1 MVADGPFRKT
11 PGARSVWFLLTLL
24 GFTCAASDW
33 PQFRGAAH
41 DGISDD
47 RIITNW
53 TGTVTN
59 SVWSKPLANALCSL
73 VVSDGKVYTQA
84 IRNIDGQPREVCVA
98 LSAANGVELWAT
110 PLDNADYPHGG
121 VGFDDGPRSTPAV
134 ADGGVFVITSYLK
147 VFCLDPVTGAVVWQK
162 DLVAL
167 YGSVVIPWQNAAS
180 PLIANGL
187 LYLNASTSSQSLM
200 ALRSSDG
207 SLAWRAQN
215 EGLSHATPVL
225 ATIHG
230 VLQVIFATQQ
240 GVISVNPNNG
250 NLFWRAGYPFQYST
264 SLAASPV
271 VSDDV
276 VFVVGGRAYG
286 MASVAYQASLSNNV
300 WTASRLWTSNTLAAH
315 WMTAICHEG
324 HLYGQFG
331 IFSFDGPNAELTCL
345 DIRTGVVKW
354 RQAGFG
360 RAGTVLVNNQLV
372 SLTERGELVLVKP
385 DTNSYVELGRFRA
398 IPGYMPDSN
407 KCWNGPA
414 LSDGKIFV
422 RSSAAVAAFDL
433 SAPGLRLEPPRFAG
447 PDRLAL
453 TVADASGA
461 PLTPN
466 RVAGME
472 VLAGTNLADSLLQ
485 WTKLTNGLALTNG
498 RVRIDNV
505 DASGRPQRYFIVKE
519 PD

>member
-1 MVADGPFRKT
+1 MVADGPFRKI
-11 PGARSVWFLLTLL
+11 PGARSVWLLLILL
-24 GFTCAASDW
+24 SFTCAATDW
-33 PQFRGAAH
+33 PQFRGVNH
-41 DGISDD
+41 DGISND
-47 RIITNW
+47 RITTNW
-53 TGTVTN
+53 TGSVTN
-59 SVWSKPLANALCSL
+59 PVWRVPASNALCSL
-73 VVSDGKVYTQA
+73 VVSGGKVYTQV
-84 IRNIDGQPREVCVA
+84 IRNVGGQPREVCVA
-98 LSAANGVELWAT
+98 LSATNGVELWAT
-110 PLDNADYPHGG
+110 PLDAADYPHGG
-121 VGFDDGPRSTPAV
+121 VGYDDGPRSTPAV

-147 VFCLDPVTGAVVWQK
+147 VYRLDPVTGAEVWQK
-162 DLVAL
+162 DLVTL
-167 YGSVVIPWQNAAS
+167 YSSAVIAWQNAAS

-187 LYLNASTSSQSLM
+187 LYLNASTSANSLM
-200 ALRSSDG
+200 ALRTSDG

-215 EGLSHATPVL
+215 EGLAHATPVL

-230 VLQVIFATQQ
+230 VPQVIFATQQ
-240 GVISVNPNNG
+240 GVISVNPTNG

-271 VSDDV
+271 VWDDV

-286 MASVAYQASLSNNV
+286 MASVAYQANLSNNV

-315 WMTAICHEG
+315 WMTPICHDG

-331 IFSFDGPNAELTCL
+331 IFGFDGPNAELTCL

-360 RAGTVLVNNQLV
+360 RSGTVLVNNQLV

-398 IPGYMPDSN
+398 ILDYFPDSN

-414 LSDGKIFV
+414 VGDGKIFA
-422 RSSAAVAAFDL
+422 RSSAFVAAFDL
-433 SAPGLRLEPPRFAG
+433 SAPGLRLEPPQFAG
-447 PDRLAL
+447 LDRLTLTVGDANGAAL
-453 TVADASGA
+453 TS
-461 PLTPN
+461 N

-472 VLAGTNLADSLLQ
+472 VFAGTNLADSLSQ
-485 WTKLTNGLALTNG
+485 WIRLTNGLSLTNG
-498 RVRIDNV
+498 RVRMDNV
-505 DASGRPQRYFIVKE
+505 DANGRPRLYFIVKE